1 MSDPFKKLARAF
13 EKARDSHTYRVE
25 AVSLEFTESLLD
37 RMKEQGVNRTELA
50 RRLGTSLAYVSKVL
64 NQPGNLTVDS
74 LVKISDAVG
83 CDLRAHL
90 LPRECEGMWINVQKK
105 RTTKPDAK
113 SDPETLAADSNE
125 FALAA

>member
-1 MSDPFKKLARAF
+1 MSDPFKKLAKAF

-25 AVSLEFTESLLD
+25 AVSLEFTEALLA
-37 RMKEQGVNRTELA
+37 RMEEQGVNRAELA
-50 RRLGTSLAYVSKVL
+50 RRIDTSQAYVSKLL
-64 NQPGNLTVDS
+64 NQPGNLTLDS

-90 LPRECEGMWINVQKK
+90 LPRECEGMWISVQRK
-105 RTTKPDAK
+105 RTTRPDPKP
-113 SDPETLAADSNE
+113 DPETLAADSNE